1 MVEFEAANTDDKTN
15 SELEV
20 RYMTDLMA
28 VCGTE
33 CLADVHIMS
42 HDQYNG
48 VSFYKLLVLISRMDM
63 DKFDSI
69 WFMFSTYNMDGNF
82 FIMEDTVAINDDS
95 SSVVDAQSKLNP
107 TSEPFTT
114 TTVSIP
120 DFSETV
126 LQIYQDSSDEVFFD
140 APEGRALHDSQ
151 Q

>member
-1 MVEFEAANTDDKTN
+1 
-15 SELEV
+15 
-20 RYMTDLMA
+20 MTDLMA

>member
-140 APEGRALHDSQ
+140 APEGRVLHDSQ